1 MNKEEKALIVAEL
14 VEKVGKSSSMVL
26 TDFAGLTVE
35 QSNVLRKEFRAAK
48 IEYKVAKNTFF
59 KRAISELENSDKLSE
74 YFKGQTGI
82 AFGYDDP
89 IESIRILKK
98 FVDKN
103 TKPAVK
109 AIYFEK
115 GVYPGSQLDE
125 LSKLPSKKDLYASII
140 GCVQDPIAGVPS
152 VINSVLG
159 GLINVIEAVA
169 KKNEQN

>member
-1 MNKEEKALIVAEL
+1 MNKDEKAQKVAEI

-26 TDFAGLTVE
+26 TDFAGMTVE
-35 QSNVLRKEFRAAK
+35 QSNALRKEFRAAS

-59 KRAISELENSDKLSE
+59 KRAVSELENSDKLSE
-74 YFKGQTGI
+74 HFKGQTGI

-89 IESIRILKK
+89 VESIRILKK

-103 TKPAVK
+103 NKPAVK

-115 GVYPGSQLDE
+115 SVYPGSKLDE

-140 GCVQDPIAGVPS
+140 GSVQAPIAGVPS
-152 VINSVLG
+152 VINSVIG
-159 GLINVIEAVA
+159 GLISVIEAVA
-169 KKNEQN
+169 KKNEEK